1 MRRDRLIQIG
11 ALAVV
16 IAGVSVGG
24 SMLPGL
30 VDSANRKSLRY
41 TNVAVDNAPPIVAL
55 GTAIGALRGLVVD
68 YLWIKANLMQEEGQY
83 YDILEDARLITKL
96 QPHFG
101 QVWLFHG
108 HNMAYNISVLM
119 NTPSERWE
127 WVNKGISLVRDEGLR
142 YNPNDILLYKDLAWW
157 LGHKVDGV
165 SDDAHLHYKRE
176 FAHEW
181 NNLLGVPPMGQEQ
194 REVWIKK
201 IADAPDTLAAAINR
215 TPKVQD
221 LVDQLTAAMAEYA
234 PEIEFELDEKLL
246 SQIAWWNAI
255 QSQSWIA
262 TKLHAQGMV
271 EEMNDPMLAVLDELL
286 SDEAMAEAWD
296 TLLSHL
302 RKKILRD
309 QYNMDA
315 GKMYEYTRDLGPLD
329 WRHPQ
334 AHSLYWARLGSQTSA
349 HRVTVANEHHAL
361 NTDRQ
366 QLHSLQAL
374 ARSGRITYDQ
384 FSPGIPGRF
393 PEPTF
398 IDTVDRLF
406 EEFYIKYIDAK
417 GAGGETFMSFM
428 ENFMSSAVREAY
440 REGEHE
446 RARKIMDRLDG
457 LFGTGAYP
465 PNHKYN
471 EDLDVFVKT
480 SMQGEYDR
488 QPHLAVS
495 DAVAS
500 LRYGFRV
507 GIGQRRPEVYRE
519 AIAFADSVI
528 DFFKTNEYAD
538 YVTKMGTGR
547 MADIMGAL
555 DQSAETAFLQIM
567 VDPSVPLEE
576 RVTIW
581 AQADE
586 LEPQMRLRTY
596 DRIRPL
602 LAQELTYL
610 PVGDRL
616 TVDELLPS
624 PPGIEAWRE
633 RLAIEAQQ
641 KIDSADDRQGTNVE
655 RQ

>member
-1 MRRDRLIQIG
+1 MKRDRLIQFG

-16 IAGVSVGG
+16 AAGVTVAGG
-24 SMLPGL
+24 MLPGL
-30 VDSANRKSLRY
+30 VETADRKSLRY

-108 HNMAYNISVLM
+108 HNMAYNISVLT
-119 NTPSERWE
+119 NTPQERWE

-181 NNLLGVPPMGQEQ
+181 NNLLGVPPMGRPQ
-194 REVWIKK
+194 REAWIKVV
-201 IADAPDTLAAAINR
+201 ADAPDTLSAAIDR
-215 TPKVQD
+215 TPAVAV
-221 LVDQLTAAMAEYA
+221 LVERLNEGMSEYI
-234 PEIEFELDEKLL
+234 PNKEFELDEKLL
-246 SQIAWWNAI
+246 AQVAWWDAI

-262 TKLHAQGMV
+262 QKLQAEGLL
-271 EEMNDPMLAVLDELL
+271 EEMDDPMLAVLDDLL
-286 SDEAMAEAWD
+286 SEDELAEAWD
-296 TLLSHL
+296 TLLAYL
-302 RKKILRD
+302 RKQILRD

-315 GKMYEYTRDLGPLD
+315 ELMYEYTRDLGPLD

-334 AHSLYWARLGSQTSA
+334 AHSLYWSRLGSQTSA
-349 HRVTVANEHHAL
+349 HRVTKDNEHHAL

-393 PEPTF
+393 PEPDF
-398 IDTVDRLF
+398 IDTVDELF
-406 EEFYIKYIDAK
+406 EEFYIKYFDAK

-428 ENFMSSAVREAY
+428 ENFMSSAVRESY

-446 RARKIMDRLDG
+446 RARKILDRLDR

-471 EDLDVFVKT
+471 EDLDVFIKN

-507 GIGQRRPEVYRE
+507 GIGQRRPEVYQE
-519 AIAFADSVI
+519 AIAFANSVI
-528 DFFKTNEYAD
+528 EFFKTNEYAD

-547 MADIMGAL
+547 MADIIGAIG
-555 DQSAETAFLQIM
+555 DSAETAFVQIM
-567 VDPSVPLEE
+567 IDPSVPLPE
-576 RVTIW
+576 RITIW
-581 AQADE
+581 SQADE
-586 LEPQMRLRTY
+586 LEPQIRLRTY

-602 LAQELTYL
+602 LQRELSYMALGDQITIDEVL
-610 PVGDRL
+610 PA
-616 TVDELLPS
+616 
-624 PPGIEAWRE
+624 PPGIEAWRT
-633 RLAIEAQQ
+633 RMAAEAQQ
-641 KIDSADDRQGTNVE
+641 RIEAADDRQGTNVE

>member
-1 MRRDRLIQIG
+1 MKRDRLIQFG

-16 IAGVSVGG
+16 AAGVTVAGG
-24 SMLPGL
+24 MLPGL
-30 VDSANRKSLRY
+30 VETADRKSLRY

-108 HNMAYNISVLM
+108 HNMAYNISVLT
-119 NTPSERWE
+119 NTPQERWE

-165 SDDAHLHYKRE
+165 SDDAHLYYKRE

-181 NNLLGVPPMGQEQ
+181 NNLLGVPPMGRAQ
-194 REVWIKK
+194 REAWIKVV
-201 IADAPDTLAAAINR
+201 ADAPDTLTAAIDR
-215 TPKVQD
+215 TPAVAE
-221 LVDQLTAAMAEYA
+221 LVERLNEGMSEYT
-234 PEIEFELDEKLL
+234 PDKEFELDDKLL
-246 SQIAWWNAI
+246 AQVAWWNAI

-262 TKLHAQGMV
+262 QKLQAEGLL
-271 EEMNDPMLAVLDELL
+271 EEMDDPMLAVLDGLL
-286 SDEAMAEAWD
+286 SEEELEEAWE
-296 TLLSHL
+296 TLLAYL
-302 RKKILRD
+302 RKQILRD

-315 GKMYEYTRDLGPLD
+315 GVMYEYTRDLGPLD

-334 AHSLYWARLGSQTSA
+334 SHSLYWSRLGSQTSA
-349 HRVTVANEHHAL
+349 HRVTDDNEHHAL

-374 ARSGRITYDQ
+374 ARSGRVTYDQ

-393 PEPTF
+393 PEPDF
-398 IDTVDRLF
+398 IDTVDELF
-406 EEFYIKYIDAK
+406 EEFYIKYFDAK

-428 ENFMSSAVREAY
+428 ENFMSSAVRESY

-446 RARKIMDRLDG
+446 RARKILDRLDR

-471 EDLDVFVKT
+471 EDLDVFIKN

-507 GIGQRRPEVYRE
+507 GIGQRRPEVYQE
-519 AIAFADSVI
+519 AIAFANSVI
-528 DFFKTNEYAD
+528 EFFKTNEYAD

-547 MADIMGAL
+547 MADIIGAIG
-555 DQSAETAFLQIM
+555 DSAETAFVQIM
-567 VDPSVPLEE
+567 IDPSVPLPE
-576 RVTIW
+576 RITIW
-581 AQADE
+581 SQADE
-586 LEPQMRLRTY
+586 LEPQIRLRTY

-602 LAQELTYL
+602 LQRELSYMALGDQITIDEVL
-610 PVGDRL
+610 PA
-616 TVDELLPS
+616 
-624 PPGIEAWRE
+624 PPGIEAWRA
-633 RLAIEAQQ
+633 RMATEAQQ
-641 KIDSADDRQGTNVE
+641 RIEAADDRQGTNIE